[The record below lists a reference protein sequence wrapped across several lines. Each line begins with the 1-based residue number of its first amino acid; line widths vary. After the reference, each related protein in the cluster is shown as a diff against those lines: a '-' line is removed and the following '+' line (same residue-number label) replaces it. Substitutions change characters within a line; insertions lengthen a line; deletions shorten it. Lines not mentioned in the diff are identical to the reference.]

1 MPLIARKDVERT
13 KVLSVRLPESLL
25 GLLDDY
31 ARHVNADRSY
41 VVTEALRYVFTEDSE
56 FADAHGLLKQRRAR

>member
-1 MPLIARKDVERT
+1 MPLLARKEVERT
-13 KVLSVRLPESLL
+13 KALSVRLPESVL

-41 VVTEALRYVFTEDSE
+41 VVTEALRYVFAEDSE
-56 FADAHGLLKQRRAR
+56 FAKAHDLVKQRRQR